1 MAELGRPESS
11 AIGGRRRPS
20 ESRKK
25 GHVSDSRTNPALRSR
40 RTWPRMSRGATGLRP
55 GESFSDSLSRSSIAS
70 CRTGVVAMPARTK
83 NLIFVVAIVFLV
95 ACGGNG
101 NNGGSGDDECE
112 SRSCKLTAS
121 DTEEFD
127 RFGAAV
133 ATSGEVTVVGAS
145 FDDDGDLQSG
155 SAYVFR
161 SEGTA
166 WFEEQ
171 KLSASD
177 ADAFDAFGTSVA
189 FADDVVVVG
198 APGNAAAYV
207 FRFDGTDWL
216 EEQMLT
222 PIGAGLLFGTSVS
235 ISGDAIAV
243 GAPGSDKVFVYRFDA
258 GQWEAEQTLDVPPLL
273 FSSPTDVL
281 FGASVA
287 CSDGSLAV
295 GSPRNNDVIPLGFAF
310 VYRFDGT
317 EWEKEQDFLG
327 STEFGS
333 AVAISGDVVVV
344 GASADNDLVED
355 TPGSA
360 FVKRF
365 NGTEWLDEQELVAS
379 NPIDGEG
386 DVFGVSV
393 AVSGDRIVIGSRRND
408 DVLPSSG
415 SAYVY
420 SFDGTTWVEE
430 QILTAPDAAPL
441 DIFGDSVS
449 ISDDVIAVGSAFK
462 DGAGPT
468 EKAGATYVFRL

>member
-1 MAELGRPESS
+1 
-11 AIGGRRRPS
+11 
-20 ESRKK
+20 
-25 GHVSDSRTNPALRSR
+25 
-40 RTWPRMSRGATGLRP
+40 
-55 GESFSDSLSRSSIAS
+55 
-70 CRTGVVAMPARTK
+70 MPARTK
-83 NLIFVVAIVFLV
+83 DLIFVVASVFLV

-101 NNGGSGDDECE
+101 NNGGSGDDDCG

-121 DTEEFD
+121 DMQAGD

-145 FDDDGDLQSG
+145 FDDDGGLYSG
-155 SAYVFR
+155 LAYVFR

-189 FADDVVVVG
+189 FADDVIVVG

-207 FRFDGTDWL
+207 FRFDGNNWL
-216 EEQMLT
+216 EEQKLT
-222 PIGAGLLFGTSVS
+222 PVGAGLLFGTSVS
-235 ISGDAIAV
+235 ISGGAIAV

-258 GQWEAEQTLDVPPLL
+258 GQWEAEQTIPLL
-273 FSSPTDVL
+273 PSPFFPADFLL
-281 FGASVA
+281 FGTSVA
-287 CSDGSLAV
+287 LSDKVLIIGTPRTDNQGS
-295 GSPRNNDVIPLGFAF
+295 GFAF
-310 VYRFDGT
+310 VYRLDVSGSVFEDF
-317 EWEKEQDFLG
+317 EKVFFNLG
-327 STEFGS
+327 SPEFGS
-333 AVAISGDVVVV
+333 AVAISGNVVVV

-365 NGTEWLDEQELVAS
+365 DGTVWLDEQELVAS

-393 AVSGDRIVIGSRRND
+393 AVSGNRIVIGSRRND

-441 DIFGDSVS
+441 DSFGDSVS
-449 ISDDVIAVGSAFK
+449 ISGGVIAVGAAFK

-468 EKAGATYVFRL
+468 EDAGATYVFRL

>member
-1 MAELGRPESS
+1 
-11 AIGGRRRPS
+11 
-20 ESRKK
+20 
-25 GHVSDSRTNPALRSR
+25 
-40 RTWPRMSRGATGLRP
+40 
-55 GESFSDSLSRSSIAS
+55 
-70 CRTGVVAMPARTK
+70 MPARTK
-83 NLIFVVAIVFLV
+83 DLIFVVASVFLV

-101 NNGGSGDDECE
+101 NNGGSGDDDCG

-121 DTEEFD
+121 DMQAGD

-145 FDDDGDLQSG
+145 FDDDGGLYSG
-155 SAYVFR
+155 LAYVFR

-189 FADDVVVVG
+189 FADDVIVVG

-207 FRFDGTDWL
+207 FRFDGNNWL
-216 EEQMLT
+216 EEQKLT
-222 PIGAGLLFGTSVS
+222 PVGAGLLFGTSVS
-235 ISGDAIAV
+235 ISGGAIAV
-243 GAPGSDKVFVYRFDA
+243 GAPGSDKVFVYRFNA
-258 GQWEAEQTLDVPPLL
+258 GQWEAEQTINVPPLL
-273 FSSPTDVL
+273 FSRPTDVL
-281 FGASVA
+281 FGASVS
-287 CSDGSLAV
+287 CSDGLLLV
-295 GSPRNNDVIPLGFAF
+295 GSPRNNETVPLAFAF
-310 VYRFDGT
+310 VYRFNGT
-317 EWEKEQDFLG
+317 EWEKEQDLLSG
-327 STEFGS
+327 NIEFGS
-333 AVAISGDVVVV
+333 AVAISADVAVV
-344 GASADNDLVED
+344 GASADSEKVKD

-360 FVKRF
+360 FVFRF
-365 NGTEWLDEQELVAS
+365 DGTEWLVEQELTAS

-420 SFDGTTWVEE
+420 SFDGTDWVEE

-449 ISDDVIAVGSAFK
+449 ISDDVIAVGATFK
-462 DGAGPT
+462 NGTGPT
-468 EKAGATYVFRL
+468 EHAGATYVFRL